1 MTNIQI
7 RTHIKSVSVFILP
20 SIQTF
25 IYTIFPKSKAVLFI
39 HVIMFLRLQLIFQ
52 TFNKTQGKKGRW
64 WSLELHDAVR
74 FKCSTSVQ
82 WKWKEWLSY
91 QVHGEIWDSDG
102 GVHKFEMFC
111 NVVPCQLVCSY
122 WHSGGICC
130 LKIQVQQYNLTFSE
144 RDIYETEIFW
154 YLYKYRLIRAL

>member
-1 MTNIQI
+1 
-7 RTHIKSVSVFILP
+7 LP
-20 SIQTF
+20 SIQTL
-25 IYTIFPKSKAVLFI
+25 IYTIFAKSKAVFFI

-64 WSLELHDAVR
+64 WSLALHDAIR

-82 WKWKEWLSY
+82 WKWMEWLSY
-91 QVHGEIWDSDG
+91 HVHGKIWDSDG
-102 GVHKFEMFC
+102 GVHKFQMFW
-111 NVVPCQLVCSY
+111 NVVPCRLVCSY